1 MSDAAGLVSTAAVR
15 DLIPCA
21 AVARRAEE
29 EAQWNLW
36 ADAPKG
42 TVKGGIEMRE
52 ERIALTTSP
61 DGYVW

>member
-1 MSDAAGLVSTAAVR
+1 MV
-15 DLIPCA
+15 
-21 AVARRAEE
+21 RRAEE
-29 EAQWNLW
+29 GAQWNLW

-52 ERIALTTSP
+52 QRIALTTSP